1 MRATVEAIHRK
12 PGDFQSVSNGTS
24 QKRSCLPPTRRKYDD
39 EKITDILARKQEVFN
54 AFANESAAAEN
65 VEVDEKSLGNIV
77 QEEIDRINQKR
88 NGMETSTG
96 TVEVIAVD
104 SNRSQG
110 NNRD

>member
-1 MRATVEAIHRK
+1 MGQARNVLVYRLLAENTI
-12 PGDFQSVSNGTS
+12 
-24 QKRSCLPPTRRKYDD
+24 D
-39 EKITDILARKQEVFN
+39 EKITDILARSRKFSTRSPTNRPQRKK
-54 AFANESAAAEN
+54 N

-77 QEEIDRINQKR
+77 QEEIDRINQNEMVWK
-88 NGMETSTG
+88 TSTG

>member
-1 MRATVEAIHRK
+1 
-12 PGDFQSVSNGTS
+12 
-24 QKRSCLPPTRRKYDD
+24 
-39 EKITDILARKQEVFN
+39 
-54 AFANESAAAEN
+54 
-65 VEVDEKSLGNIV
+65 VDEKSLGNIV